1 MFYRITSSAEAKILT
16 SLSVARSI
24 YVHFILTIFLFQEEI
39 KTKDIKQTI
48 ATVSDLTSAT
58 FYCVKVQAVSE
69 VYNKSSPY
77 SKEKCIK
84 TPGGRRSFRIVTLL
98 EVKLLTF
105 HKPLQFSP
113 LKNICSMT

>member
-1 MFYRITSSAEAKILT
+1 MSIIFLQNYFFSRGQNSNLFECLLFYLCA
-16 SLSVARSI
+16 
-24 YVHFILTIFLFQEEI
+24 FILTIFLFQEEI
-39 KTKDIKQTI
+39 KTKEIKQTI

-58 FYCVKVQAVSE
+58 LYCIKVQAFSE
-69 VYNKSSPY
+69 VYNKSSSY

-84 TPGGRRSFRIVTLL
+84 TPGGRKSFGTVTLL

-113 LKNICSMT
+113 LTYL